1 MALGQGE
8 APNRQVAG
16 KSVFGLRTLWNGR
29 AKEIIVRP
37 RIEEEDRKV
46 KKIFVLTLLALLLA
60 AVAVV
65 PTFAEGKAMV
75 RVVHASPD
83 APAVD
88 VYVNGN
94 AAFTNLTFP
103 NATDYAEL
111 APGTYNIN
119 VFASSAKGAGT
130 PAIAM
135 PNTTLEAKP
144 YTVVAIGK
152 LADIKPLVLVDN
164 LTKPAAGK
172 AHVRFVHASPDAPAV
187 DITTS
192 DGTVLFP
199 NIAFGKATDFTPVAA
214 GTYHL
219 QARAAGT
226 TTVALDVPGVQLQDG
241 GIYTIFATGLLNG
254 SPKLAATVVTYQAAV
269 PTLMPTTGASESQNG
284 ILLAM
289 IAAGLV
295 LMGLGWGLSR
305 QAGR

>member
-1 MALGQGE
+1 MVQ
-8 APNRQVAG
+8 
-16 KSVFGLRTLWNGR
+16 T
-29 AKEIIVRP
+29 IVDGFVHKNSNPKRN
-37 RIEEEDRKV
+37 EEDRKV
-46 KKIFVLTLLALLLA
+46 KKVFALTLLALVLA

-103 NATDYAEL
+103 KATDYAEL
-111 APGTYNIN
+111 APGTYTIN
-119 VFASSAKGAGT
+119 VFASSAKGSGT
-130 PAIAM
+130 PAIAV
-135 PNTTLEAKP
+135 PNLTLEAKP
-144 YTVVAIGK
+144 YTVVAIGQ
-152 LADIKPLVLVDN
+152 LANIKPLLLVDN
-164 LTKPAAGK
+164 LAKPAAGK

-226 TTVALDVPGVQLQDG
+226 STVALDVPGVELQDG

-254 SPKLAATVVTYQAAV
+254 SPKLAATVVTYQAAT
-269 PTLMPTTGASESQNG
+269 PAMMPTTGGEASQNG

-289 IAAGLV
+289 AAAGL
-295 LMGLGWGLSR
+295 LMVGLGWRLRR
-305 QAGR
+305 QVGR